1 MQRRSSNANG
11 LCWRTLAQPAGVIT
25 TSQIH
30 SSYLARARISEF
42 RVLPPQPRSR
52 SLRRVETWAN
62 RVAIGLHTP
71 SYNQKTIRCAG
82 MFQSQKRPHCS
93 MNLSAR
99 GQLKFPTDDTLF
111 RASGELAGHI
121 YPLGGRQCRG
131 ANLLLRKAA
140 RKKWLVSG
148 IRTTSSAEGCEQL
161 SSGEA
166 NPCPTSVSMEP
177 GTQRPVRGYQRP
189 D

>member
-1 MQRRSSNANG
+1 MGSAAAQTQTASAG
-11 LCWRTLAQPAGVIT
+11 ELWPIWRELSRHLKYIAVLL
-25 TSQIH
+25 
-30 SSYLARARISEF
+30 YLARARICVFDPTTPTTQS
-42 RVLPPQPRSR
+42 VSAA
-52 SLRRVETWAN
+52 RRDMGKPSGN
-62 RVAIGLHTP
+62 RAPHTP

-93 MNLSAR
+93 MNLSPR
-99 GQLKFPTDDTLF
+99 GRLKFPTDDTLF
-111 RASGELAGHI
+111 RASGELAGQI

-148 IRTTSSAEGCEQL
+148 IKTTSSAEGCEQL

-166 NPCPTSVSMEP
+166 NPAPP
-177 GTQRPVRGYQRP
+177 A
-189 D
+189 

>member
-1 MQRRSSNANG
+1 MEYGSLEPFLKYGQRRSSNANG
-11 LCWRTLAQPAGVIT
+11 LCWRTLAHPAGVIT

-30 SSYLARARISEF
+30 SSYLARARISVFESYHPNHP
-42 RVLPPQPRSR
+42 VGLCG
-52 SLRRVETWAN
+52 RRDMGKPTGN
-62 RVAIGLHTP
+62 RAPHTP

-93 MNLSAR
+93 MNLSPR
-99 GQLKFPTDDTLF
+99 GRLKFPTDDTLF
-111 RASGELAGHI
+111 RASGELAGQI

-148 IRTTSSAEGCEQL
+148 IKTTSSAEGCEKL

-166 NPCPTSVSMEP
+166 NPAPP
-177 GTQRPVRGYQRP
+177 A
-189 D
+189 